1 MEEAFEKS
9 TIHEKFSL
17 ISSKDNTKI
26 QIFKQSARL
35 SGLLKNILEEYN
47 EDNGDEDITI
57 PEIEG
62 QYLIPLAEFLN
73 HYRDFNPRTV
83 PKPLEKYDIADLYG
97 VWEEEYITK
106 IIQKGKKN
114 IWGLMEAANFFD
126 CKDLLELS
134 ASKVACTIKNL
145 SGHEMLEY
153 FELQEDMTEEDVIKM
168 EDDFE
173 KEMEEKYKEKINS
186 LTTE

>member
-1 MEEAFEKS
+1 MEKEFEES
-9 TIHEKFSL
+9 TIHEKLNL
-17 ISSKDNTKI
+17 ISTKDNTKI

-47 EDNGDEDITI
+47 GEEEISI
-57 PEIEG
+57 PEIDGE
-62 QYLIPLAEFLN
+62 YLIPIAEYLN
-73 HYRDFNPRTV
+73 HYKNSDPKTV
-83 PKPLEKYDIADLYG
+83 PKPLEKYDVAALYG
-97 VWEEEYITK
+97 KWEDEYITK
-106 IIQKGKKN
+106 LLDKGKKY

-153 FELQEDMTEEDVIKM
+153 FELEEDMTEDDVRKM
-168 EDDFE
+168 EDDYE
-173 KEMEEKYKEKINS
+173 KEMEEKYKEKMDS
-186 LTTE
+186 LTSSSG